1 MSAPE
6 GVGFLW
12 YQDRRSRIVN
22 LVRGGSRATT
32 ATLAREL
39 GVSRETVRRD
49 LLALEA
55 EGLLQRVHGGAVSP
69 EASEEAPFDRRR
81 RAFWSEKLA
90 IGRTAAR
97 IIGDGQIVFVDAG
110 TTTLAFAEALADRPS
125 VKVVTNSIGVAQRLG
140 SQAVLLGGTITSDVP
155 ATFGELTL
163 AEIERFQTD
172 IAFISPVAIE
182 PSVGVMNF
190 ALHEA
195 EIARAM
201 IRRSSKTALL
211 ADHSKFGTRSR
222 VNICRLDAVDIIVTD
237 RPQGPAYHS
246 IVEWFVC
253 D

>member
-1 MSAPE
+1 
-6 GVGFLW
+6 LW
-12 YQDRRSRIVN
+12 HLDRRTRIVGII
-22 LVRGGSRATT
+22 RGGSRATT

-49 LLALEA
+49 LLSLEA
-55 EGLLQRVHGGAVSP
+55 EGLVQRVHGGAIAP
-69 EASEEAPFDRRR
+69 EGSEEAPFDRRR
-81 RAFWSEKLA
+81 RVFWSEKIA
-90 IGRTAAR
+90 IGRKAAR
-97 IIGDGQIVFVDAG
+97 IIADGQIVFIDAG

-140 SQAVLLGGTITSDVP
+140 SQAVLLGGSINSDVP

-182 PSVGVMNF
+182 PSAGVMNF

-201 IRRSSKTALL
+201 IRGAGKTALL

-222 VNICRLDAVDIIVTD
+222 VNICRLDAIDIIVTD
-237 RPQGPAYHS
+237 RPPGPAYDS
-246 IVEWFVC
+246 IVERVVC